1 MKNHKLKKKSFFENI
16 YENGKK
22 IINIEDIEI
31 KKQKLDQ
38 HERPFS
44 IKNIDINKTVLSN
57 KVSFGKRNLNIS
69 LATKILKN

>member
-1 MKNHKLKKKSFFENI
+1 MKNHKLKKNFFFENI

-22 IINIEDIEI
+22 FINIEDIEI
-31 KKQKLDQ
+31 KKQKFDQ
-38 HERPFS
+38 HKRPFS

-69 LATKILKN
+69 LAAKILKN

>member
-1 MKNHKLKKKSFFENI
+1 MKNHKLKKKFFFENI

-31 KKQKLDQ
+31 KKQKFDQ
-38 HERPFS
+38 HKRPFS

-57 KVSFGKRNLNIS
+57 KVSFRKRNLNIS
-69 LATKILKN
+69 LAIKILKN